1 MADPSPLWG
10 RGAGYRLL
18 RYLDNEVLGNT
29 DGVLQHIIKAVNHPH
44 PSPLPER
51 ERENTLRGG
60 KRETAVDG
68 DPRLNEFRT
77 RFLPKLV
84 AEFHPTLVL
93 AFGSRVRGEGLA
105 HSDLD
110 LLIVSE
116 LFQDVRWLDRPV
128 QVVETLDLSFGVD
141 LLCYTPEEY

>member
-18 RYLDNEVLGNT
+18 RYWDTEVLANT
-29 DGVLQHIIKAVNHPH
+29 HSVLQHIIEAVNHPH

-68 DPRLNEFRT
+68 DSRLHEFRT
-77 RFLPKLV
+77 RFL
-84 AEFHPTLVL
+84 
-93 AFGSRVRGEGLA
+93 RG
-105 HSDLD
+105 
-110 LLIVSE
+110 
-116 LFQDVRWLDRPV
+116 
-128 QVVETLDLSFGVD
+128 
-141 LLCYTPEEY
+141 

>member
-18 RYLDNEVLGNT
+18 RYWDNEVLGNT

-51 ERENTLRGG
+51 ETENTLRGG

-68 DPRLNEFRT
+68 DSRLHEFRT

-93 AFGSRVRGEGLA
+93 AFGSRAKGEGWHNICGSGRNLA
-105 HSDLD
+105 SFARPRRKAFGSSIMEHEEESDG
-110 LLIVSE
+110 S
-116 LFQDVRWLDRPV
+116 P
-128 QVVETLDLSFGVD
+128 TSLSMA
-141 LLCYTPEEY
+141 C